1 MRNSSYALR
10 DKAGLGPACAS
21 PRRLRLNSN
30 AAPTCPRRTKPP
42 ATRKDQK
49 KDAISPIPP
58 PQKRFLIQKRR
69 DGGLARARAAQ
80 IVSMSPMR
88 DAQHTFDSNVQQLLS
103 CCATLQ

>member
-1 MRNSSYALR
+1 MRNTSYALR

-58 PQKRFLIQKRR
+58 PKSAFSSKNGAM
-69 DGGLARARAAQ
+69 GGSRARAPLR
-80 IVSMSPMR
+80 S
-88 DAQHTFDSNVQQLLS
+88 
-103 CCATLQ
+103 

>member
-1 MRNSSYALR
+1 MRNTSYALR

-49 KDAISPIPP
+49 KIL
-58 PQKRFLIQKRR
+58 LIQKRR